1 MKCQAA
7 RVFLKGDAGSNIS
20 GNDCTCSNYW
30 YILQSQTGAKP
41 ERSKSG
47 VTMKS
52 LQVALLASLAFV
64 TAAPVVAQVPALP
77 GAQEVV
83 QADDP
88 ATIWRSLIE
97 TDNRLAERSR
107 IQGFNQAF
115 LNAFGEGAVVF
126 RRGPVGAEGTYQAVD
141 PSRGSATLESRANYI
156 EFSRAGDLGLTTG
169 PYRYTMES
177 DGELR
182 RVHGHFVTIWRKF
195 DSEWRMVAD
204 ITVRVPGVLSL
215 DVEANLRES
224 EQALAESAADTL
236 TANNTLESLV
246 AAEDLFVRAINFR
259 GGRRAMLRY
268 GLDNQRIY
276 VPGMAPGIGSEAGG
290 MVYGAFMDE
299 RVSMSL
305 VSHQPGG
312 AYMAESGDVGY
323 TYGTMTA
330 DGSDFAVNY
339 LRFWRY
345 TESGE
350 WKIAVE
356 VVNPF

>member
-1 MKCQAA
+1 
-7 RVFLKGDAGSNIS
+7 
-20 GNDCTCSNYW
+20 
-30 YILQSQTGAKP
+30 
-41 ERSKSG
+41 
-47 VTMKS
+47 MKS

-64 TAAPVVAQVPALP
+64 TAAPVIAQVPALP
-77 GAQEVV
+77 GAAEVV
-83 QADDP
+83 PADEP
-88 ATIWRSLIE
+88 VAIWRSLIE
-97 TDNRLAERSR
+97 TDNKLAERSR
-107 IQGFNQAF
+107 MQGFNQAF
-115 LNAFGEGAVVF
+115 LNTFGEGAVVF
-126 RRGPVGAEGTYQAVD
+126 RRGPVGAEGTYQSVD

-246 AAEDLFVRAINFR
+246 AAEDLLVRAINFR

-276 VPGMAPGIGSEAGG
+276 VPGMAPGIGSEAGA

-330 DGSDFAVNY
+330 DASDFAVNY

>member
-1 MKCQAA
+1 
-7 RVFLKGDAGSNIS
+7 
-20 GNDCTCSNYW
+20 
-30 YILQSQTGAKP
+30 
-41 ERSKSG
+41 
-47 VTMKS
+47 MKS
-52 LQVALLASLAFV
+52 LQVALLASITFLASSS
-64 TAAPVVAQVPALP
+64 VVAQVVAEADEPA
-77 GAQEVV
+77 A
-83 QADDP
+83 
-88 ATIWRSLIE
+88 IWQSLRE
-97 TDNRLAERSR
+97 TDNKLAERSR

-126 RRGPVGAEGTYQAVD
+126 RRGPVEAEGTYQAVD
-141 PSRGSATLESRANYI
+141 PARGSATLESRANYI

-195 DSEWRMVAD
+195 DNEWRMLAD

-224 EQALAESAADTL
+224 ERALAESAPESL

-246 AAEDLFVRAINFR
+246 AAEELFVRAINFR

-276 VPGMAPGIGSEAGG
+276 VPGMVPGIGSEAGG
-290 MVYGAFMDE
+290 VVYGAFMDKQ
-299 RVSMSL
+299 VAMSEL
-305 VSHQPGG
+305 THQPGG

-323 TYGTMTA
+323 TYGTMSA
-330 DGSDFAVNY
+330 DGSSFNY
-339 LRFWRY
+339 LRFWRFTESGL

-356 VVNPF
+356 ILNPF